1 MELNFATRTK
11 SMKASEIRELL
22 KLAENPNIISF
33 SGGFPAPEFFPT
45 EELKK
50 ITNLVLDKYSSVS
63 LQYGA
68 SEGYTPLR
76 QVIAKERMSKVN
88 VDCSG
93 DNILITSGSQQGLDF
108 TAKIFI
114 NKGDKIV
121 VERPT
126 YLGAVT
132 AFKAY
137 EPEFVEV
144 DTEEDGMNVVQLE
157 EVLKNNKDIKFIY
170 TIPDFQNP
178 SGITMSLKKR
188 KQLCILSE
196 KYKVIILED
205 SPYGELIYE
214 GKCLPS
220 IKSFD
225 KAGYVIYLGTFSKI
239 FCPGLR
245 IGWICADEAI
255 LNKFLL
261 CKQGADLQVSTFNQ
275 LITYEYLN
283 NYDIDS
289 HIEKLRNVYK
299 SRKENMIEC
308 TKKYFPSN
316 IKYTTPIGGLFIWL
330 ELPEHLNSR
339 EIFKVALENGI
350 AFVPGD
356 PFYALGGDFRHL
368 RLNYS
373 CMDEAKAEKGMK
385 KLGEVLKRF

>member
-1 MELNFATRTK
+1 MELNFATRTE

-188 KQLCILSE
+188 KQRSE
-196 KYKVIILED
+196 ERRV
-205 SPYGELIYE
+205 
-214 GKCLPS
+214 GK
-220 IKSFD
+220 
-225 KAGYVIYLGTFSKI
+225 
-239 FCPGLR
+239 
-245 IGWICADEAI
+245 
-255 LNKFLL
+255 
-261 CKQGADLQVSTFNQ
+261 
-275 LITYEYLN
+275 
-283 NYDIDS
+283 
-289 HIEKLRNVYK
+289 
-299 SRKENMIEC
+299 EC
-308 TKKYFPSN
+308 RS
-316 IKYTTPIGGLFIWL
+316 
-330 ELPEHLNSR
+330 
-339 EIFKVALENGI
+339 
-350 AFVPGD
+350 
-356 PFYALGGDFRHL
+356 
-368 RLNYS
+368 
-373 CMDEAKAEKGMK
+373 
-385 KLGEVLKRF
+385 